1 MAVFGHAEG
10 GGCLLDGARCLHSA
24 ERASAL
30 LYEDL
35 DGREAH
41 AAALQLGE
49 RMGGMAWA
57 AHSLLSVERTCEAP
71 PRHLAQVRPCP
82 RRSTP
87 RPRHPAPL
95 PAPSRPR
102 PGPRAPPPPAYTDA
116 AAAAL

>member
-57 AHSLLSVERTCEAP
+57 AHSLLSVEEGSCKNICAV
-71 PRHLAQVRPCP
+71 A
-82 RRSTP
+82 
-87 RPRHPAPL
+87 
-95 PAPSRPR
+95 
-102 PGPRAPPPPAYTDA
+102 
-116 AAAAL
+116 